1 MSKRGADSWMSKSKI
16 RYILFAFS
24 APKTPR
30 QVERELHI
38 SKLKLKHFV
47 DKGLLKSLNPNA
59 RKGKLYT
66 LTDKSRKKLGF
77 SFNKNLKTDW
87 DLIGRVIA
95 SPKQRLVVLKS
106 MDSAKRT
113 SENIRERASRFNPH
127 LSRISTKAILK
138 ELIKDHLIETEMQ
151 DGKRYYWINGEGSL
165 ILEDVLLI
173 TSNLSKN

>member
-1 MSKRGADSWMSKSKI
+1 MSKRGADSWMTKSKI
-16 RYILFAFS
+16 GYILFAFS
-24 APKTPR
+24 VPKTPR

-38 SKLKLKHFV
+38 SKLKLKHFI
-47 DKGLLKSLNPNA
+47 DKGLLTSLNPNA

-77 SFNKNLKTDW
+77 SLNKNLKTDW

-95 SPKQRLVVLKS
+95 SPKQRLVVLRVL
-106 MDSAKRT
+106 DSTKRT

-138 ELIKDHLIETEMQ
+138 ELINDHLIETEMQ
-151 DGKRYYWINGEGSL
+151 DAKRYYWINGKGKK
-165 ILEDVLLI
+165 VLQEAEKLF
-173 TSNLSKN
+173 SDSK